1 MLFSVLT
8 KRARSQ
14 GSSSKVQVLAKKRG
28 SLQGP
33 VTLPGRG
40 HPAPSLHPPASA
52 EAQLKRQISVA
63 GSLRARSPDPTQP
76 SSLREPGAQ
85 DPAGPQASRVAQMQ
99 AGLHGLRP
107 METATTIRSQSWG
120 WGRGSLLLQGLGP
133 ARGLLWPGLRSPA
146 GHSLPPVPGVPQ
158 LARQPEARGP
168 GGARGEPRSASHH
181 TVCHEDPCKAD
192 SWQRGTS
199 NCCTRVPAPITPP
212 HSLAERG
219 EEAAEEKYEA
229 SRGDS

>member
-1 MLFSVLT
+1 MELHTTSTTPLT
-8 KRARSQ
+8 PGPATDGLPTDPCGWNLLTEWKSSWLGCQQVGSNIGQ
-14 GSSSKVQVLAKKRG
+14 GPKAQLSPSKVQVLAKKRG

-33 VTLPGRG
+33 VTLPGSG
-40 HPAPSLHPPASA
+40 HPAPSLHPLASA

-63 GSLRARSPDPTQP
+63 GSLRARSPDPAQP

-133 ARGLLWPGLRSPA
+133 ARGLLWPGLQSPA

-168 GGARGEPRSASHH
+168 GGPRGEPRSASHH

-192 SWQRGTS
+192 S
-199 NCCTRVPAPITPP
+199 
-212 HSLAERG
+212 
-219 EEAAEEKYEA
+219 
-229 SRGDS
+229 